1 MFRLMKTF
9 FDRSRIFRRVRNPRR
24 FIQNEGGVVSI
35 EFVVLAPVLIGMLFA
50 SVEFGRYVL
59 THQKAEHAVSAVAN
73 LVTQFTE
80 VRTENMRDIFL
91 SASQLL
97 SSYKIQGQGVLAVTH
112 IHAADKDEPKITWQ
126 VFSSTSLVR
135 ASKLGKEGER
145 PKLPAGF
152 VINTG
157 QSVVAVESF
166 VKYEPMLFD
175 FVVKGQDIYKITFFY
190 PRKVDKIAY
199 VNTGDPAIDTES
211 CSRTDLD
218 WTGNCGKGAGGG
230 YKW

>member
-1 MFRLMKTF
+1 MFRFSKNK
-9 FDRSRIFRRVRNPRR
+9 FDRSRIFWRVRIPRR
-24 FIQNEGGVVSI
+24 FIRNEGGVVSI
-35 EFVVLAPVLIGMLFA
+35 EFGILAPILIAMLLGG
-50 SVEFGRYVL
+50 VEFSRYVIA
-59 THQKAEHAVSAVAN
+59 HQKAEHAVSTVAN
-73 LVTQFTE
+73 LVTQFAE

-97 SSYKIQGQGVLAVTH
+97 TSYKIQGQGLLVVSH
-112 IHAADKDEPKITWQ
+112 IHAFYKDEPKITWQ

-152 VINTG
+152 VINAG

-166 VKYEPMLFD
+166 VKFEPMLFD
-175 FVVKGQDIYKITFFY
+175 FVVKGQDLYKITFYY

-199 VNTGDPAIDTES
+199 VNTGDPTIDTES
-211 CSRTDLD
+211 CSRTELE
-218 WTGNCGKGAGGG
+218 WTGNCGKGKGGG

>member
-1 MFRLMKTF
+1 MKTF
-9 FDRSRIFRRVRNPRR
+9 IGRSRIFRRVRNPRR
-24 FIQNEGGVVSI
+24 FIQNDGGALSI
-35 EFVVLAPVLIGMLFA
+35 EFGILAPVLIGMLLA
-50 SVEFGRYVL
+50 GVEFGRYVS
-59 THQKAEHAVSAVAN
+59 THQKAEHAVSTVAN

-97 SSYKIQGQGVLAVTH
+97 TSYKIQGQGLLVVTH
-112 IHAADKDEPKITWQ
+112 IHAASEDEPKITWQ

-152 VINTG
+152 IINAG

-166 VKYEPMLFD
+166 VKFEPMLFD
-175 FVVKGQDIYKITFFY
+175 LVVKGQDLYKITFYY

-199 VNTGDPAIDTES
+199 VNTGDAAIDTGS
-211 CSRTDLD
+211 CNDPSMQWD
-218 WTGNCGKGAGGG
+218 WTGNCGKGKGQG